1 MIERLDSQLEGKSD
15 AERARLSLLAMV
27 ASAKQMTDRLTELS
41 EQLKDHAKR
50 FERRK
55 PLP

>member
-1 MIERLDSQLEGKSD
+1 
-15 AERARLSLLAMV
+15 MV

-41 EQLKDHAKR
+41 EQMKAQAKR

-55 PLP
+55 PQP